1 MRKLF
6 LGSLLAIAVS
16 PVSAAEI
23 KASGDGTYRMG
34 EFDTINSAMAM
45 AEQNALD
52 NIASEVQE
60 RVLSIKKIDKN
71 GYFSRAS
78 WLVNG
83 AVVTKTR
90 TNESVGQCDDGKG
103 LCAKVSISAVLDT
116 AQSELMIKKL
126 YSDIQIANKIE
137 RVILEDAEREKH
149 LLEGDTVDFAEAKER
164 QAKRK
169 QILSYLT
176 GLDNEQKVGLID
188 LAVLEDL
195 SSGYKESQ
203 KDDISKGSI
212 PLEYQNILN
221 NIKANVRAEVV
232 DQVAIVHDDGTGG
245 IRLKVKLISPEL
257 EDAMQWTADQL
268 GIPKGNWSRYEL
280 RKSWGTS
287 KAWFYRVK
295 NNNSMSDDVTEA
307 VMIAEDNNRVIQPD
321 RYLIQYGLDGRTNY
335 HRNHRNTDSRLDY
348 EKIKLVRELMKNRV
362 CMSFSIGQ
370 YSSDAKCLAGGE
382 SNSKTTMHS
391 STWDATAPFL
401 WFAKN
406 GSTMNVFIKLDKAS
420 LRDPNSIRKMGLKYK
435 ATLEQI

>member
-1 MRKLF
+1 
-6 LGSLLAIAVS
+6 
-16 PVSAAEI
+16 
-23 KASGDGTYRMG
+23 
-34 EFDTINSAMAM
+34 M

-52 NIASEVQE
+52 NIASDVQE

-71 GYFSRAS
+71 GYFTRAS

-83 AVVTKTR
+83 AVVTKSR

-103 LCAKVSISAVLDT
+103 LCAKVSINAVLDT

-126 YSDIQIANKIE
+126 YSDIQIANKVE

-149 LLEGDTVDFAEAKER
+149 LLEGDAVDFAEAKER

-203 KDDISKGSI
+203 KGDISKGSI
-212 PLEYQNILN
+212 PLEYQGILN
-221 NIKANVRAEVV
+221 NIKTNVRVEIL

-257 EDAMQWTADQL
+257 GDALQWTADQL
-268 GIPKGNWSRYEL
+268 GIPEGNWSEYGSSNSIGTGE
-280 RKSWGTS
+280 SWL
-287 KAWFYRVK
+287 YRVK
-295 NNNSMSDDVTEA
+295 DDDSMYDTVTEA
-307 VMIAEDNNRVIQPD
+307 VIIAEDNDRVIQPD
-321 RYLIQYGLDGRTNY
+321 RYLIQYGLDGRTHYNGN
-335 HRNHRNTDSRLDY
+335 RSNVDSRLDY

-370 YSSDAKCLAGGE
+370 YNSDAKCLAGGE
-382 SNSKTTMHS
+382 NNSNTTIHS
-391 STWDATAPFL
+391 SAWDTTAPFI

-406 GSTMNVFIKLDKAS
+406 GSTMNVFIKLDKAA
-420 LRDPNSIRKMGLKYK
+420 LRDPNSMRKMSLKYK

>member
-45 AEQNALD
+45 AEQDALD
-52 NIASEVQE
+52 NIASDVQE

-71 GYFSRAS
+71 GYFTRAS

-103 LCAKVSISAVLDT
+103 LCAKVSINAVLDT

-126 YSDIQIANKIE
+126 YSDIQIANKVE

-149 LLEGDTVDFAEAKER
+149 LLEGEAVDFAEAKER

-203 KDDISKGSI
+203 KGDISKGSI
-212 PLEYQNILN
+212 PLEYQGILN
-221 NIKANVRAEVV
+221 NIKTNVRVEIV

-257 EDAMQWTADQL
+257 GDALQWTAGQL
-268 GIPKGNWSRYEL
+268 GIPEGNWSEYGLDNSTGTGE
-280 RKSWGTS
+280 SWL
-287 KAWFYRVK
+287 YRVK
-295 NNNSMSDDVTEA
+295 DDDSMYDTVTEA
-307 VMIAEDNNRVIQPD
+307 VIIAEDNDRVIQPD
-321 RYLIQYGLDGRTNY
+321 RYLIQYGLDGRTHYNGNR
-335 HRNHRNTDSRLDY
+335 RNVDSRLDY

-370 YSSDAKCLAGGE
+370 HSSDAKCLAGGE
-382 SNSKTTMHS
+382 NNSNTTIHS
-391 STWDATAPFL
+391 SAWDTTAPFI

-406 GSTMNVFIKLDKAS
+406 GSTMNVFIKLDKAA
-420 LRDPNSIRKMGLKYK
+420 LRDPNSMRNVSLKYT